1 MFRVGNA
8 VFIVQAIDFEVEKAI
23 RATLHINGPKI
34 DIIEPR
40 LTPSKHSSKDGF

>member
-1 MFRVGNA
+1 MFKIKNA
-8 VFIVQAIDFEVEKAI
+8 MFIVQPFDFEGENTILK
-23 RATLHINGPKI
+23 TLHINGPNR